1 MSTVAIITT
10 TGLMRKLVYDSPQV
24 AKVIPEIYEPK
35 RVVRLNPVLQVESQS
50 FVILQNAW
58 YIMVKFVK

>member
-1 MSTVAIITT
+1 
-10 TGLMRKLVYDSPQV
+10 MRKLVYDSPQV
-24 AKVIPEIYEPK
+24 TKVIPEIYEPK

>member
-1 MSTVAIITT
+1 
-10 TGLMRKLVYDSPQV
+10 MRKLVYDSSQV
-24 AKVIPEIYEPK
+24 TRVIPEIYEPK